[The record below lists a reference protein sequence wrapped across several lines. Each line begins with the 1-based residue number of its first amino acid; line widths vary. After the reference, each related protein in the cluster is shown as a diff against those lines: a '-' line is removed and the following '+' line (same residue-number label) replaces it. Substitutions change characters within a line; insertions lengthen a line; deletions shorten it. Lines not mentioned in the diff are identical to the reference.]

1 MSALNGTSLAFVP
14 GQVSSKELGDRS
26 LVIRTMQSIPAWI
39 LTLVGLLVAVSII
52 ASGSPAAPAIGKA
65 KKAVQPDAQTPISN
79 AKSSR
84 RGVSPK
90 ISRPVAVQGDAA
102 LPRRSAPDAAAGSKE
117 SMPPGI
123 AGANGEPGSPARS
136 QDASTIPW
144 TIEEVAEARAHCI
157 ALLAPIVADV
167 VPASPVKQGDCGAPS
182 PVLLKSLGRTTTVEL
197 RPPITLN
204 CATVAALYDWLEHTV
219 QPAAQSQLDTSIVRL
234 TGTGGYQCRNRV
246 GAGEVKIS
254 DHAAGNAIDITAFV
268 TRDNHTIDVETQ
280 WAHDNA
286 GASRANSTS
295 PGSTTAAQPRM
306 PAQKG
311 KGPDPV
317 RAQRLEQ
324 KSAPAPVMA
333 QPVSPEAAFL
343 RRLHAGACQRFTTV
357 LGPDANAEH
366 RNHFHLDLAIRR
378 NQSHYCR

>member
-1 MSALNGTSLAFVP
+1 
-14 GQVSSKELGDRS
+14 
-26 LVIRTMQSIPAWI
+26 MQSIPAWI
-39 LTLVGLLVAVSII
+39 LTLVGLLVAVSFI

-65 KKAVQPDAQTPISN
+65 KKAVQPDAQTPIPN

-123 AGANGEPGSPARS
+123 AGENGEPGSPARS

-182 PVLLKSLGRTTTVEL
+182 PVLLKSLGRTPTVEL

-204 CATVAALYDWLEHTV
+204 CATVAALHDWLEHTV
-219 QPAAQSQLDTSIVRL
+219 QPAAQSQLDTSIVKL
-234 TGTGGYQCRNRV
+234 IGTGGYQCRNRV

-254 DHAAGNAIDITAFV
+254 DHAAANAIDITAFV
-268 TRDNHTIDVETQ
+268 TRDNHTIDVETK
-280 WAHDNA
+280 WAHNNA
-286 GASRANSTS
+286 GASSAGTSS
-295 PGSTTAAQPRM
+295 PGSTAAAQPRV
-306 PAQKG
+306 PTQKG
-311 KGPDPV
+311 KRTDAV
-317 RAQRLEQ
+317 RPKRLEQ
-324 KSAPAPVMA
+324 ESAPASVA
-333 QPVSPEAAFL
+333 QPISPEAAFL
-343 RRLHAGACQRFTTV
+343 RRLHAGACQQFTTV

-366 RNHFHLDLAIRR
+366 YNHFHLDLAMRR
-378 NQSHYCR
+378 NQSNYCR

>member
-1 MSALNGTSLAFVP
+1 
-14 GQVSSKELGDRS
+14 
-26 LVIRTMQSIPAWI
+26 
-39 LTLVGLLVAVSII
+39 
-52 ASGSPAAPAIGKA
+52 
-65 KKAVQPDAQTPISN
+65 
-79 AKSSR
+79 
-84 RGVSPK
+84 
-90 ISRPVAVQGDAA
+90 
-102 LPRRSAPDAAAGSKE
+102 
-117 SMPPGI
+117 MPPGI
-123 AGANGEPGSPARS
+123 AGANGEHASPARR
-136 QDASTIPW
+136 QDASTPW
-144 TIEEVAEARAHCI
+144 TIEEVAEARAQCI

-167 VPASPVKQGDCGAPS
+167 VPAPPVKQGDCGAPS

-324 KSAPAPVMA
+324 KSAPAPIMA